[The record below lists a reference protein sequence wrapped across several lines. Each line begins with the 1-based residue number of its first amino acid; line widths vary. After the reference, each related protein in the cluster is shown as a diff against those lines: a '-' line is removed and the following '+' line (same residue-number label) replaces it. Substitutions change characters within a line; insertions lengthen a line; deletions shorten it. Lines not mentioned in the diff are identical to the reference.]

1 MRVCLINDCTDF
13 IGAAPCCLD
22 CEGRDRCKDRCGR
35 KDSGSCASVMD
46 EKEFAEKVRRN
57 DRKRGNGGMDRET
70 GTVQG

>member
-1 MRVCLINDCTDF
+1 MKVCLINDCMEF

-57 DRKRGNGGMDRET
+57 DRKRGDGGMDRET